1 MKFEKNIPFNLP
13 VLVTKGLV
21 LFPGQSE
28 NVYIERDFT
37 LNALNASQTTYESY
51 ILVVSQRDIDKN
63 EINNI
68 DEIYQ
73 IGTLCR
79 ISNINPIKDGYKAH
93 INALERVSLANF
105 SKLNDAIYCDAFLLE
120 EVEGNPKEEEVIVAI
135 HNGL

>member
-93 INALERVSLANF
+93 INA
-105 SKLNDAIYCDAFLLE
+105 
-120 EVEGNPKEEEVIVAI
+120 
-135 HNGL
+135 